1 MHIDLGIIDPL
12 KSMLMDISRM
22 RRTEFD
28 RITIDTLIELLKILD
43 NLLKYLSE
51 LVKRAL
57 QMKKIAATSPAVG
70 GGSIETLAQ
79 QAERLLHLNRPL
91 VACNPFLISLVR
103 HYI

>member
-1 MHIDLGIIDPL
+1 
-12 KSMLMDISRM
+12 MLMDISRM

-91 VACNPFLISLVR
+91 VVCNPFLISLVR
-103 HYI
+103 HYLS